1 MIVSKREMMRVST
14 REKSYEGRR
23 NVFILLVVMQFGL
36 NCYFSRFLMYV
47 QVLLRFFTTD
57 MIIEWFGFSFA
68 ARKEKERKVETFV
81 DPYGHINRQAL
92 FVLVEC
98 IYNYSKEK
106 TTEMIVQS

>member
-68 ARKEKERKVETFV
+68 ARKEKERKVESVVCF
-81 DPYGHINRQAL
+81 G
-92 FVLVEC
+92 
-98 IYNYSKEK
+98 
-106 TTEMIVQS
+106 